1 MADDTLVLID
11 VLLPARF
18 DNYSELTHAAR
29 EPPGR
34 RLDRTRLL
42 GYSTTVS
49 LGREHAC
56 AAHRLDLLLGQLGEL
71 LGLDNQRLLGQL
83 ALAKHLEDTLG
94 KGGRGG
100 GGSEG
105 RGAGQRWK
113 GGGVGAQPV
122 TPRSPWLPPLPPWA
136 RCAASAS
143 GAHANAHGGGG
154 GGGASEKSAA
164 RRLLRARPTVARTA
178 LQQARPRASPP

>member
-71 LGLDNQRLLGQL
+71 LGLDNQRPF
-83 ALAKHLEDTLG
+83 
-94 KGGRGG
+94 RGHAW
-100 GGSEG
+100 
-105 RGAGQRWK
+105 RWRRHVMRIVGAG
-113 GGGVGAQPV
+113 
-122 TPRSPWLPPLPPWA
+122 RSRQTCTEA
-136 RCAASAS
+136 IKQGTRGC
-143 GAHANAHGGGG
+143 
-154 GGGASEKSAA
+154 
-164 RRLLRARPTVARTA
+164 
-178 LQQARPRASPP
+178 

>member
-1 MADDTLVLID
+1 MVLID

-56 AAHRLDLLLGQLGEL
+56 AAHCLDLLLGQLGEL
-71 LGLDNQRLLGQL
+71 LGLDDERLLGQL
-83 ALAKHLEDTLG
+83 ALAEHLEDALVRVRVRVRPSPLKTPWA
-94 KGGRGG
+94 KEGG
-100 GGSEG
+100 GG
-105 RGAGQRWK
+105 
-113 GGGVGAQPV
+113 
-122 TPRSPWLPPLPPWA
+122 
-136 RCAASAS
+136 
-143 GAHANAHGGGG
+143 
-154 GGGASEKSAA
+154 
-164 RRLLRARPTVARTA
+164 
-178 LQQARPRASPP
+178 